1 MKTSTHK
8 NKATF
13 LSSRFW
19 LHRLAAV
26 LLPVVL
32 AAASLAEPEADK
44 PAKPAIPAPPSAAF
58 WAESVSAESNKEYDK
73 ALEQLMLYQ
82 KADGDKFLSSL
93 RYGWLCYLKQDYEK
107 AETGYNS
114 ALKIEHSSLNAAVG
128 LLDVAQMLKDK
139 EKIKRAAEGILRISP
154 THYRASMVAGAIQYE
169 EKDYRK
175 ASLTYHRVLTQYPD
189 DVDAMSGAAW
199 ADLYSGSK
207 REALDN
213 FKKILGVKPT
223 YSYAQLGY
231 DLCMGKGQR

>member
-1 MKTSTHK
+1 MKTPTNK
-8 NKATF
+8 NMASYVT
-13 LSSRFW
+13 SRFW

-32 AAASLAEPEADK
+32 AAASLAEPEVEK
-44 PAKPAIPAPPSAAF
+44 PAKPEAPAPPSAAF
-58 WAESVSAESNKEYDK
+58 WAASVSAESDKDYDK

-93 RYGWLCYLKQDYEK
+93 RYGWLYYLKQDYEK

-128 LLDVAQMLKDK
+128 LLDIAQVLKDK
-139 EKIKRAAEGILRISP
+139 DKIKRAADAILRISP

-175 ASLTYHRVLTQYPD
+175 ASLAYHRMLTLYPD

-207 REALDN
+207 REALEN
-213 FKKILGVKPT
+213 FKKILSVKPKYT
-223 YSYAQLGY
+223 YAQQGY
-231 DLCMGKGQR
+231 DLCAGKPPR